1 MSPISLLNHILHI
14 QESEILN
21 TIILTMSEIFTTDE
35 HPVELVLHIIHTFAV
50 MEVLELVACS
60 Q

>member
-1 MSPISLLNHILHI
+1 LHI
-14 QESEILN
+14 QESETLN

-35 HPVELVLHIIHTFAV
+35 HPVVLHIIHTFAV